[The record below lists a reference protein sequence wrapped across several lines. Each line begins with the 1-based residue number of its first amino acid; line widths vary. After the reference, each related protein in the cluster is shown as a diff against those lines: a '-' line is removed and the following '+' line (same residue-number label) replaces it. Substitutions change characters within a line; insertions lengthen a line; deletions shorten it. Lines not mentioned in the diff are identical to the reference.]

1 MFINER
7 WCSLAGT
14 VNWKP
19 TLFCEA
25 WLPTIWMS
33 IVVLAQSLVEPSLMS
48 SQVSRDL
55 SVVGEHPVVLPIR
68 IEPHVL
74 LLPTRVHVLL
84 PVILPIRMEPHM
96 VMVPGASHHCSTS

>member
-1 MFINER
+1 MFIIER

-19 TLFCEA
+19 TLFCGV
-25 WLPTIWMS
+25 WLPATWISVM
-33 IVVLAQSLVEPSLMS
+33 VLVLGLAEPSS
-48 SQVSRDL
+48 RPSQVLHAL

-68 IEPHVL
+68 MEPHVM
-74 LLPTRVHVLL
+74 VL
-84 PVILPIRMEPHM
+84 VILPIRMEPH